1 MSSIPYLAKVSI
13 TVVIMKDVV
22 IMEASHN
29 FPAKLQYS
37 LDEADLQSCKYTS
50 VSKCTQVYAHD
61 D

>member
-13 TVVIMKDVV
+13 TLKEDVV

-29 FPAKLQYS
+29 FPTKLQYS